1 MAVNLHC
8 NKRLDAY
15 SITSSARPSSV
26 TGKVMPRALAV
37 FMLMMSSILVAC
49 WLQCETEYHA
59 SIGSLAHH
67 SRGRNAAIL
76 SLCDDREA
84 PKRICRKI
92 TRGHGAAETA
102 SCLADEALPQLL
114 RNKFCGMFAAAKR

>member
-1 MAVNLHC
+1 MMAHHC
-8 NKRLDAY
+8 FAGAATELVLPPMC
-15 SITSSARPSSV
+15 RPSPS
-26 TGKVMPRALAV
+26 P
-37 FMLMMSSILVAC
+37 VAAHGPEQG
-49 WLQCETEYHA
+49 LKRKRTAMTTLDHRSA
-59 SIGSLAHH
+59 GLAHH

-84 PKRICRKI
+84 PKQICRKI
-92 TRGHGAAETA
+92 MRGHGAAETA